1 MSKKNKEFKRTNYRM
16 GDGSVV
22 ATITA
27 NQKKGKLKGKNK
39 KETRIL
45 KGACTHHIIGKNGK
59 IKPMY
64 HNDGNGRC
72 ICRMCGGS
80 WKAKMYN
87 DDDLERI
94 IGKTEDV
101 NNQSKM
107 IVQAIGADKSTIR
120 YFSEFGSMLKLYS
133 KTYNNI
139 RRIAEK
145 QDSMKRKKKGNHSG
159 GNSNTTLG
167 AWR

>member
-1 MSKKNKEFKRTNYRM
+1 MSKKNKEFKRATYRM

-22 ATITA
+22 ATLTA

-39 KETRIL
+39 KETKIL
-45 KGACTHHIIGKNGK
+45 KGACVHHIIGKNGK

-80 WKAKMYN
+80 FPAKMFN
-87 DDDLERI
+87 EDKLDKVIGNMEDL
-94 IGKTEDV
+94 

-107 IVQAIGADKSTIR
+107 VVQAIGADKSTIR
-120 YFSEFGSMLKLYS
+120 FFSELGSMLKLYP
-133 KTYNNI
+133 KTYSNI

-145 QDSMKRKKKGNHSG
+145 QDSMKRKKKGNHNG
-159 GNSNTTLG
+159 GSNTTLG